1 MFRTRQLIAP
11 ALAALLAHFATACS
25 EDSNKQV
32 VDYRVISKPGA
43 INAAAEEQSNDG
55 KGLVEQT
62 FQAAQKESSE
72 EKFSFENGVLNQE
85 LTLVKNY
92 TDKSFAM
99 TQVDRPKVADS
110 FTQAAVPT
118 AQTDSF
124 PVVENMD
131 NKLPLS
137 QLPINRA
144 AGLSIKFNGVDQTSG
159 YSMLPSDTSKD
170 VYLSV
175 IPAPGTIIDISYNWA
190 QNSVVAYTLSKVP
203 ADGTL
208 SVKVDGMAQ
217 AASTYTINAVTKTLT
232 FNAPPAVGAKI
243 DVDYREDVALTQEF
257 VVGDKLKA
265 GSIKVKVNNV
275 ETTSFSY
282 DVSKGTI
289 AITPIPGDAAKVDI
303 TALLD
308 EGPMLVYE
316 LTQVGTDPRAFS
328 AKDKNTGDAVG
339 IQYEGGKATFQA
351 ADFQEGRVV
360 TLVFKD
366 ITTITK
372 ELTLAHLPIADS
384 VRVATGADTCID
396 GAGLSVFQE
405 KIYIECEMAAAS
417 DFVVSYDYMGEP
429 QKSYT
434 LDMTLDPDTGAWE
447 VFVNDELTG
456 AFSRQGSTIT
466 LNDAPAVD
474 ATVKVRF
481 TPSANMRGR

>member
-11 ALAALLAHFATACS
+11 ALAALLAHFAAACS
-25 EDSNKQV
+25 EDPNKQV

-72 EKFSFENGVLNQE
+72 EKFNFENGVLNQE

-92 TDKSFAM
+92 TDKSFAL

-118 AQTDSF
+118 AQTDTFNISGSYSN
-124 PVVENMD
+124 PYA
-131 NKLPLS
+131 LS
-137 QLPINRA
+137 RQPIGGT
-144 AGLSIKFNGVDQTSG
+144 AGLTVKFDGVTQASG
-159 YSMLPSDTSKD
+159 F
-170 VYLSV
+170 SV
-175 IPAPGTIIDISYNWA
+175 INQSFYFDPLIPGNGTKIDISYNWA

-208 SVKVDGMAQ
+208 TVKVDGIAQ
-217 AASTYTINAVTKTLT
+217 AANTYSINASTKTLT
-232 FNAPPAVGAKI
+232 FNNPVAVGAKI
-243 DVDYREDVALTQEF
+243 DVDYRENVALTQEF

-289 AITPIPGDAAKVDI
+289 AITPMPGDAAKVDI

-308 EGPMLVYE
+308 EGPKLVYE
-316 LTQVGTDPRAFS
+316 LTQVGTDPRAFT
-328 AKDKNTGDAVG
+328 AKDKNTGDAVA
-339 IQYEGGKATFQA
+339 IQYEGGKATFQS

-360 TLVFKD
+360 SLVFKD

-434 LDMTLDPDTGAWE
+434 LDMTMDPDTGAWE
-447 VFVNDELTG
+447 VYVNDELTG

-466 LNDAPAVD
+466 LNAAPPVD

-481 TPSANMRGR
+481 TPSASMRSR